1 MNQVFGY
8 QISAEGATGKEPVF
22 EGTKE
27 VFADIRHQRQ
37 IKVFSAPGSSLMSYY
52 SKKSK
57 AFCYIWGAV
66 SHPAVRQSELSEWC
80 LDVYLSSRYDRFR
93 ELIGTFVIILDLPET
108 NHLVLI
114 TDILGIRPMFY
125 GIQQGRLV
133 LGSNVWTMYN
143 SGLSN
148 GKINYDA
155 VSSWVA
161 YKFNC
166 TDGSLFEDIN
176 RLSPGSV
183 NIYQNGALSVVK
195 YAELEGGSKTL
206 SPEQVSEDIH
216 QIVLDSLEALI
227 KEHER
232 LYISLSGGYDSRYLL
247 ALTLFSAQSQAVID
261 CATVGFTKDEEEIA
275 DKVAQILGVNLKK
288 YQVEGIIW
296 DIYDEVHH
304 FTPDG
309 FPISKFVPYRIAQD
323 HRGIPMLNGFMGDAL
338 IRGDSDRYQGKYE
351 FEWKENLVDVLQR
364 KHTRIPFRFLNKK
377 IAKRI
382 KERTRA
388 PMERAVK
395 EGSKLGKVFTWQD
408 YYYTHR
414 FYISNNFLQHLDLS
428 EALLPFYNWN
438 LLDYKVKHDYRL
450 FTLDTYKLIY
460 KKYFPDLAHIPRSS
474 DTKTRTSKK
483 YFGISQQAKK
493 ISRKL
498 LYRMLSGN
506 YLSIVEKPHRLIS
519 LAAGCAGL
527 RRFEQIIL
535 NFERLYIFESLIREK
550 NIDFDWDSI

>member
-8 QISAEGATGKEPVF
+8 QISAEKRTEKKPIF
-22 EGTKE
+22 EGTRE
-27 VFADIRHQRQ
+27 IFAENRHQRQ
-37 IKVFSAPGSSLMSYY
+37 IKVFSTPKSSLMSYY
-52 SKKSK
+52 SKRHK
-57 AFCYIWGAV
+57 AFCYIWGPV
-66 SHPAVRQSELSEWC
+66 SHPTIRQSELSEWC
-80 LDVYLSSRYDRFR
+80 LDVYISSRYEHFR

-108 NHLVLI
+108 NHLVFI

-125 GIQQGRLV
+125 GVHQGRLV
-133 LGSNVWTMYN
+133 FGSDVWTMYN
-143 SGLSN
+143 SGVSN

-155 VSSWVA
+155 VSSWIA

-166 TDGSLFEDIN
+166 TDGSLFEDIQ

-183 NIYQNGALSVVK
+183 TVFHGNTYVQTPYIKFVSEAR
-195 YAELEGGSKTL
+195 TR
-206 SPEQVSEDIH
+206 SPEEVSEEIH
-216 QIVLDSLEALI
+216 HIVSSSLRILFRDHKKLCI
-227 KEHER
+227 T
-232 LYISLSGGYDSRYLL
+232 LSGGYDSRYLL
-247 ALTLFSAQSQAVID
+247 AMSTSIKDSGLLID
-261 CATVGFTKDEEEIA
+261 VVTVGYTKEEEIVA
-275 DKVAQILGVNLKK
+275 EKVAGILRVNLKK
-288 YQVEGIIW
+288 YQVEGSVW
-296 DIYDEVHH
+296 DIYDEVYH
-304 FTPDG
+304 FMPDG

-323 HRGIPMLNGFMGDAL
+323 HRDIPILNGFMGDAL

-351 FEWKENLVDVLQR
+351 FEWKESLVDVLQR
-364 KHTRIPFRFLNKK
+364 KHTRIPFRFLNKE

-388 PMERAVK
+388 PMEKAVR

-460 KKYFPDLAHIPRSS
+460 KKYFPELSHIPRSANTES
-474 DTKTRTSKK
+474 TTSKK

-498 LYRMLSGN
+498 FYRMIFGNCLS
-506 YLSIVEKPHRLIS
+506 LVEKPYGLIS
-519 LAAGCAGL
+519 LAGCAGL
-527 RRFEQIIL
+527 RRVEQLIL
-535 NFERLYIFESLIREK
+535 NFERLYILESIMREK
-550 NIDFDWDSI
+550 NINFDWNSI